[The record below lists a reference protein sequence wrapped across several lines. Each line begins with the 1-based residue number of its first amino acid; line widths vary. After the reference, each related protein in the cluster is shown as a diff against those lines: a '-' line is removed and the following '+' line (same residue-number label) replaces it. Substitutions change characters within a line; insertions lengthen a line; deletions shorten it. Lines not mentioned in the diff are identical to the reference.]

1 MSTLTVKQR
10 YDVVQINLDKLDS
23 FVSDCN
29 KLREMELW
37 NTLANRI
44 YYATFQAVTALMIS
58 DGIEVKS
65 HNGVVTLFG
74 KHYVLTGKYSTA
86 DAQLYSQLQSLREL
100 ADYNG
105 SFYTTRDKI
114 IPLYDR
120 ALDLINRIRA
130 SLNEVQKQ
138 RLSEIVG

>member
-1 MSTLTVKQR
+1 MTL
-10 YDVVQINLDKLDS
+10 
-23 FVSDCN
+23 C
-29 KLREMELW
+29 
-37 NTLANRI
+37 
-44 YYATFQAVTALMIS
+44 
-58 DGIEVKS
+58 KS